1 MNCPKCQK
9 AVDPGQ
15 SFCSACGLSLEHE
28 SSTGLRSDAS
38 SGSHSHR
45 PWYRRPKAVQLAGQL
60 VASVLSG
67 AVGAMIA
74 LLLAF
79 YVFSDGRPLFGDRS
93 RVVVV
98 TAAPFEERTAY
109 GRINA
114 SSLLPFHDSTFL
126 VIDDLTDDAF
136 YELKFFADG
145 RKAEP
150 LVRHAVAGLSPGM
163 VEDFE
168 GSTSIEVNGKQY
180 LLAVSSLENAEGE
193 NTEDGF
199 VRITVGENGQ
209 LTGEAM
215 SGFRTWLVANSP
227 AIAQLSGG
235 QESLDVQ
242 GLAWDPSR
250 RLFLLG
256 IRSATANH
264 RPLVLAIRI
273 KDWAGPWTVANL
285 EALEAISLDVPDSG
299 KPKGIYSLVRH
310 PSRPIVY
317 AVVRDSDGR
326 SGSAEVYEWD
336 GNEAGSVK
344 LVPDLVFHPAM
355 RPEGLAF
362 GTIGNRAALVIVDD
376 NGGYSV
382 LWVDELPFLAG

>member
-1 MNCPKCQK
+1 MICSNCQH
-9 AVDPGQ
+9 AVEPGQ
-15 SFCSACGLSLEHE
+15 VFCPGCGREFGST
-28 SSTGLRSDAS
+28 SSTG
-38 SGSHSHR
+38 SHHHR
-45 PWYRRPKAVQLAGQL
+45 PWYRRPKSVQLAGQIT
-60 VASVLSG
+60 ASVLSG

-79 YVFSDGRPLFGDRS
+79 YVFSDQPLFGGRS
-93 RVVVV
+93 KVVVV
-98 TAAPFEERTAY
+98 TAAPFEDRSAF
-109 GRINA
+109 GRVNA
-114 SSLLPFHDSTFL
+114 SSLLPFNDSTFL

-150 LVRHAVAGLSPGM
+150 LVRHAISGLSPGK

-168 GSTSIEVNGKQY
+168 GSTSFELDGKRF
-180 LLAVSSLENAEGE
+180 LIAVSSLENAEGE

-199 VRITVGENGQ
+199 VRIAVGENGK
-209 LTGEAM
+209 LSGEVM
-215 SGFRTWLVANSP
+215 PGFRTWLVANCP
-227 AIAQLSGG
+227 AIARLSAGSD
-235 QESLDVQ
+235 SLDVQ

-256 IRSATANH
+256 VRSATSDR
-264 RPLVLAIRI
+264 RPLILAIRI
-273 KDWAGPWTVANL
+273 KDWSGPWTVDNL
-285 EALEAISLDVPDSG
+285 EALEAISLGVADTG

-310 PSRPIVY
+310 PSRPILY

-326 SGSAEVYEWD
+326 SGAAELYEWD
-336 GNEAGSVK
+336 GNETGKVK
-344 LVPDLVFHPAM
+344 LVRDVVFHPAM